1 MKNYW
6 GKTYLSGH
14 INNLNP
20 KIIFVFSPMPGS
32 LGMLLET
39 VRPSNRVIQFLLSLP
54 LHHSSINSFIHSS
67 IHSFILYPC
76 TILLFIN
83 LFNHP
88 FIHSV
93 PLHHTSINSFIHSS
107 IHSFCTPTPY
117 FYYIHSFIH

>member
-67 IHSFILYPC
+67 IHSFCTPALYFYSLTYSIIHSFILYPC
-76 TILLFIN
+76 TILPLTHSFI
-83 LFNHP
+83 HP
-88 FIHSV
+88 FIPSV
-93 PLHHTSINSFIHSS
+93 PLHHTSITSIHSS
-107 IHSFCTPTPY
+107 IN
-117 FYYIHSFIH
+117 